1 MLTTQLEANLKNLY
15 ENDFNCWLETTV
27 NLLEKKSFNQ
37 LDLENLI
44 EEIKAMS
51 RHEKRALKNRLTV
64 LIMHLLKWKYQASK
78 ISPSWKKTI
87 IEQRRQIEYLL
98 EDSPSLQLYL
108 LEIFLQCY
116 QKARQDASEETNL
129 KLTTFPVEIPFTLE
143 EILTPNFYPK
153 S

>member
-1 MLTTQLEANLKNLY
+1 MLKTKLESNLKNLY

-27 NLLEKKSFNQ
+27 NLLEKKYFNK

-78 ISPSWKKTI
+78 ISPSWKK
-87 IEQRRQIEYLL
+87 LL
-98 EDSPSLQLYL
+98 LSNVVKYN
-108 LEIFLQCY
+108 IY
-116 QKARQDASEETNL
+116 
-129 KLTTFPVEIPFTLE
+129 
-143 EILTPNFYPK
+143 
-153 S
+153 